1 MIFQPIAATTVEDNG
16 MNRSRIPRLF
26 KDYVLLISSEVDIAL
41 ELLVSR

>member
-1 MIFQPIAATTVEDNG
+1 MIFQPMVATTVEDNKI
-16 MNRSRIPRLF
+16 NRSWIPRLF